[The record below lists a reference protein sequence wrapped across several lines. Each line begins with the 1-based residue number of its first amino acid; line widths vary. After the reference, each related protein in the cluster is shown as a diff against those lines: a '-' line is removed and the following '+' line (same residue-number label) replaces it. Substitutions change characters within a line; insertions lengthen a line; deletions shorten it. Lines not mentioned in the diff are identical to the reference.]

1 MKKRSCSG
9 DQEFKGE
16 GETRLSMCDFLEAFR
31 LLLRY
36 FFVVKLK
43 TLLALVFISVGVLLL
58 LLVGNSFI
66 SRKKANELAEA
77 ELQKYYS
84 YQLADELRQ
93 SSDDLTRMARTY
105 AVTGNEKYQ
114 KFFNRIL
121 TIRNG
126 ETPRPQDYN
135 DIYWDLVTG
144 DAEQDSAEA
153 GEKISL
159 ESRMLSA
166 GFTVQEFALLKD
178 SQNQSDSLVKLENI
192 AMHALKG
199 EFDDGT
205 GSFQIK
211 KTADQPLAI
220 QILHSQQYHEAKA
233 RIMKPLR
240 DFTQMVNQR
249 TSILVS
255 GLQNEVHRR
264 VQLGLVLA
272 LALLG
277 LLSIGY
283 TVILRLV
290 LRPIRLLSL
299 AVQQLE
305 QGKFAEIQ
313 SIRGV
318 RELNQLVTA
327 FNQMASILHQR
338 EKEKEVAMVDLG
350 EKASAL
356 EKEKGRTEKLLL
368 NVLPVAIADRLQ
380 RGEKVEAETFPEVT
394 VLFADVVG
402 FTKLA
407 AELGPR
413 SVTNLLNELFE
424 IFDDL
429 AEKYKLEKIKT
440 IGDCYMAVA
449 GVPDRSPT
457 HAQQMADFSLEAL
470 SILKS
475 QNQKL
480 SRNLQIR
487 IGMHSGTVAAG
498 IIGRK
503 KFAYDLWGD
512 VVNVTNRLEGT
523 AEPMKIHV
531 SESVHARLED
541 SYIFEDRG
549 EVELRN
555 RGKLRTYYLIG
566 KKVEKS

>member
-1 MKKRSCSG
+1 M
-9 DQEFKGE
+9 
-16 GETRLSMCDFLEAFR
+16 
-31 LLLRY
+31 
-36 FFVVKLK
+36 KLK
-43 TLLALVFISVGVLLL
+43 ILLALVFSSVGVLLL
-58 LLVGNSFI
+58 LLVVNSFI

-77 ELQKYYS
+77 ERQKYQS

-105 AVTGNEKYQ
+105 AVTGKEKYQ
-114 KFFNRIL
+114 KFFGRVL

-126 ETPRPQDYN
+126 ETSRPADYN
-135 DIYWDLVTG
+135 DIYWDLVVG
-144 DAEQDSAEA
+144 DVEQDNAEA
-153 GEKISL
+153 GEKLSL
-159 ESRMLSA
+159 ESRMIQA
-166 GFTVQEFALLKD
+166 GFTLQEFALLKD
-178 SQNQSDSLVKLENI
+178 SQNQSDALVKLENI

-205 GSFQIK
+205 GTFQLK
-211 KTADQPLAI
+211 KEPDQSLAT

-249 TSILVS
+249 TSILVG
-255 GLQNEVHRR
+255 GLQKEVHRR

-283 TVILRLV
+283 IVILRLV
-290 LRPIRLLSL
+290 LRPIHSLSL
-299 AVQQLE
+299 AVQELE
-305 QGKFAEIQ
+305 QGKFAKIQ

-327 FNQMASILHQR
+327 FNQMASILQQR
-338 EKEKEVAMVDLG
+338 EKEKEMALTDLG
-350 EKASAL
+350 EKATAL
-356 EKEKGRTEKLLL
+356 EKEKDRTEKLLV

-380 RGEKVEAETFPEVT
+380 KGEKVEAETFPEVT
-394 VLFADVVG
+394 VFFADVVG

-407 AELGPR
+407 TELGPR
-413 SVTNLLNELFE
+413 SVANLLNELFE

-457 HAQQMADFSLEAL
+457 HAQQMADFSLEAVAA
-470 SILKS
+470 LKS
-475 QNQKL
+475 QNKQM
-480 SRNLQIR
+480 SRNLEIR

-512 VVNVTNRLEGT
+512 VVNVTSRLEGT

-541 SYIFEDRG
+541 SYLFEERG

-555 RGKLRTYYLIG
+555 RGKLRTYYLIQ
-566 KKVEKS
+566 KKVEKT

>member
-1 MKKRSCSG
+1 VKVKQG
-9 DQEFKGE
+9 F
-16 GETRLSMCDFLEAFR
+16 LVCDFLEAFR

-43 TLLALVFISVGVLLL
+43 TLLALVFVSVGVLLL
-58 LLVGNSFI
+58 LLVSNSFI
-66 SRKKANELAEA
+66 SRKKANELADA
-77 ELQKYYS
+77 QLQKYHS

-205 GSFQIK
+205 GSFLIR
-211 KTADQPLAI
+211 KTPDQPLAI

-233 RIMKPLR
+233 KIMKPLR

-255 GLQNEVHRR
+255 GLQKEVHRR

-338 EKEKEVAMVDLG
+338 EKEKEAAMVDLG
-350 EKASAL
+350 EKATAL

-368 NVLPVAIADRLQ
+368 NVLPIAIADRLQ
-380 RGEKVEAETFPEVT
+380 KGEKVEAETFPEVT

-541 SYIFEDRG
+541 SYLFEDRG

>member
-1 MKKRSCSG
+1 VKVKQG
-9 DQEFKGE
+9 F
-16 GETRLSMCDFLEAFR
+16 LVCDFLEAFR

-43 TLLALVFISVGVLLL
+43 TLLALVFVSVGVLLL
-58 LLVGNSFI
+58 LLVSNSFI

-77 ELQKYYS
+77 QLQKYHS

-166 GFTVQEFALLKD
+166 GFTVQEFALLKN

-233 RIMKPLR
+233 KIMKPLR

-255 GLQNEVHRR
+255 GLQKEVHRR

-338 EKEKEVAMVDLG
+338 EKEKETALTDLG
-350 EKASAL
+350 EKATAL

-368 NVLPVAIADRLQ
+368 NVLPIAIADRLQ

>member
-1 MKKRSCSG
+1 
-9 DQEFKGE
+9 
-16 GETRLSMCDFLEAFR
+16 MCDSGARGNQGSLAFYFLEAFR

-36 FFVVKLK
+36 FFVVNLK

-58 LLVGNSFI
+58 LLVSNSFI

-77 ELQKYYS
+77 QLQKYHS

-93 SSDDLTRMARTY
+93 SSDDLTRLARTY

-135 DIYWDLVTG
+135 GIYWDLVTG

-205 GSFQIK
+205 GSFLIR
-211 KTADQPLAI
+211 KTPDQPLAI
-220 QILHSQQYHEAKA
+220 QTLHSQQYHEAKA
-233 RIMKPLR
+233 KIMKPLR

-255 GLQNEVHRR
+255 GLQKEVHRR

-338 EKEKEVAMVDLG
+338 EKEKETALTDLG
-350 EKASAL
+350 EKATAL

-368 NVLPVAIADRLQ
+368 NVLPIAIADRLQ
-380 RGEKVEAETFPEVT
+380 KGEKVEAETFPEVT

>member
-1 MKKRSCSG
+1 MKVKQG
-9 DQEFKGE
+9 F
-16 GETRLSMCDFLEAFR
+16 LVCDFLEAFR

-43 TLLALVFISVGVLLL
+43 TLLALVFVSVGVLLL
-58 LLVGNSFI
+58 LLVSNSFI
-66 SRKKANELAEA
+66 SRKKANELADA
-77 ELQKYYS
+77 QLQKYHS

-205 GSFQIK
+205 GTFQIE
-211 KTADQPLAI
+211 KTPDQPLAI

-255 GLQNEVHRR
+255 GLQKEVHRR

-338 EKEKEVAMVDLG
+338 EKEKETALTDLG
-350 EKASAL
+350 EKATAL

-368 NVLPVAIADRLQ
+368 NVLPIAIADRLQ

-512 VVNVTNRLEGT
+512 VVNITSRLEGT

-541 SYIFEDRG
+541 SYLFEERG
-549 EVELRN
+549 EVELKN
-555 RGKLRTYYLIG
+555 RGKLRTYYLVG
-566 KKVEKS
+566 KKAERS

>member
-1 MKKRSCSG
+1 MCNSRSRG
-9 DQEFKGE
+9 NQGF
-16 GETRLSMCDFLEAFR
+16 LACDFLEAFR

-36 FFVVKLK
+36 FFKVKLK

-58 LLVGNSFI
+58 LLVSNSFI

-144 DAEQDSAEA
+144 DAEQDSADA

-166 GFTVQEFALLKD
+166 GFTVQEFSLLKD

-205 GSFQIK
+205 GSFQAK
-211 KTADQPLAI
+211 KTPDQPLAI

-240 DFTQMVNQR
+240 DFTQMVNHR

-255 GLQNEVHRR
+255 GLQKEVHRR

-313 SIRGV
+313 SSRGV

-338 EKEKEVAMVDLG
+338 EKEKETALTDLG

-368 NVLPVAIADRLQ
+368 NVLPIAIADRLQ
-380 RGEKVEAETFPEVT
+380 KGEKVEAETFPEVT

-413 SVTNLLNELFE
+413 SVANLLNELFE

-470 SILKS
+470 SALKS
-475 QNQKL
+475 QNKQM
-480 SRNLQIR
+480 SRNLEIR

-512 VVNVTNRLEGT
+512 VVNITSRLEGT

-541 SYIFEDRG
+541 SYLFEERG

>member
-1 MKKRSCSG
+1 MCDSRSRG
-9 DQEFKGE
+9 NQGF
-16 GETRLSMCDFLEAFR
+16 LACDFLEAFR

-36 FFVVKLK
+36 FFEVKLK

-58 LLVGNSFI
+58 LLVSNSFI

-144 DAEQDSAEA
+144 DAEQDSADA

-166 GFTVQEFALLKD
+166 GFTVQEFSLLKD

-205 GSFQIK
+205 GSFQFK
-211 KTADQPLAI
+211 KTPDQPLAI

-240 DFTQMVNQR
+240 DFTQMVNHR

-255 GLQNEVHRR
+255 GLQKEVYRR

-338 EKEKEVAMVDLG
+338 EKEKETALTDLG
-350 EKASAL
+350 EKATAL

-368 NVLPVAIADRLQ
+368 NVLPIAIADRLQ
-380 RGEKVEAETFPEVT
+380 KGEKVEAETFPEVT

-413 SVTNLLNELFE
+413 SVANLLNELFE

-470 SILKS
+470 SALKS
-475 QNQKL
+475 QNKQM
-480 SRNLQIR
+480 SRNLEIR

-512 VVNVTNRLEGT
+512 VVNITSRLEGT

-541 SYIFEDRG
+541 SYLFEERG

>member
-1 MKKRSCSG
+1 M
-9 DQEFKGE
+9 
-16 GETRLSMCDFLEAFR
+16 
-31 LLLRY
+31 
-36 FFVVKLK
+36 KLK

-77 ELQKYYS
+77 ELQKYCS

-205 GSFQIK
+205 GSFQVK
-211 KTADQPLAI
+211 KTPDQPLAI

-233 RIMKPLR
+233 KIMKPLR

-249 TSILVS
+249 TSFLVS
-255 GLQNEVHRR
+255 GLQKEVHRR

-272 LALLG
+272 LVLLG

-283 TVILRLV
+283 TMILRLV

-338 EKEKEVAMVDLG
+338 EKEKEAAMVDLG
-350 EKASAL
+350 EKATAL

-368 NVLPVAIADRLQ
+368 NVLPIAIADRLQ

-470 SILKS
+470 SILKR

-566 KKVEKS
+566 KKVEKG

>member
-1 MKKRSCSG
+1 VKVKQG
-9 DQEFKGE
+9 F
-16 GETRLSMCDFLEAFR
+16 LVCDFLEAFR

-43 TLLALVFISVGVLLL
+43 TLLALVFVSVGVLLL
-58 LLVGNSFI
+58 LLVSNSFI
-66 SRKKANELAEA
+66 SRKKANELADA
-77 ELQKYYS
+77 QLQKYHS

-205 GSFQIK
+205 GSFLIR
-211 KTADQPLAI
+211 KTPDQPLAI

-233 RIMKPLR
+233 KIMKPLR

-255 GLQNEVHRR
+255 GLQKEVHRR

-338 EKEKEVAMVDLG
+338 EKEKEAAMVDLG
-350 EKASAL
+350 EKATAL

-368 NVLPVAIADRLQ
+368 NVLPIAIADRLQ
-380 RGEKVEAETFPEVT
+380 KGEKVEAETFPEVT

>member
-1 MKKRSCSG
+1 MCDSRSRG
-9 DQEFKGE
+9 NQGFLA
-16 GETRLSMCDFLEAFR
+16 RDFLEAFR

-36 FFVVKLK
+36 FFEVKLK

-58 LLVGNSFI
+58 LLVSNSFI

-144 DAEQDSAEA
+144 DAEQDSADA

-166 GFTVQEFALLKD
+166 GFTVQEFSLLKD

-205 GSFQIK
+205 GSFQFK
-211 KTADQPLAI
+211 KTPDQPLAI

-240 DFTQMVNQR
+240 DFTQMVNHR

-255 GLQNEVHRR
+255 GLQKEVYRR

-313 SIRGV
+313 SSRGV

-338 EKEKEVAMVDLG
+338 EKEKETALTDLG

-368 NVLPVAIADRLQ
+368 NVLPIAIADRLQ
-380 RGEKVEAETFPEVT
+380 KGEKVEAETFPEVT

-413 SVTNLLNELFE
+413 SVANLLNELFE

-470 SILKS
+470 SALKS
-475 QNQKL
+475 QNKQM
-480 SRNLQIR
+480 SRNLEIR

-512 VVNVTNRLEGT
+512 VVNITSRLEGT

-541 SYIFEDRG
+541 SYLFEERG

>member
-1 MKKRSCSG
+1 MKVKQG
-9 DQEFKGE
+9 F
-16 GETRLSMCDFLEAFR
+16 LVCDFLEAFR

-43 TLLALVFISVGVLLL
+43 TLLALVFVSVGVLLL
-58 LLVGNSFI
+58 LLVSNSFI
-66 SRKKANELAEA
+66 SRKKANELADA
-77 ELQKYYS
+77 QLQKYHS

-205 GSFQIK
+205 GSFLIR
-211 KTADQPLAI
+211 KTPDQPLAI

-233 RIMKPLR
+233 KIMKPLR

-255 GLQNEVHRR
+255 GLQKEVHRR

-338 EKEKEVAMVDLG
+338 EKEKEAAMVDLG
-350 EKASAL
+350 EKATAL

-368 NVLPVAIADRLQ
+368 NVLPIAIADRLQ
-380 RGEKVEAETFPEVT
+380 KGEKVEAETFPEVT

>member
-1 MKKRSCSG
+1 M
-9 DQEFKGE
+9 
-16 GETRLSMCDFLEAFR
+16 
-31 LLLRY
+31 
-36 FFVVKLK
+36 KLK

-58 LLVGNSFI
+58 LLVSNSFI

-77 ELQKYYS
+77 QVQKYHS

-166 GFTVQEFALLKD
+166 GFTVKEFALLKD

-205 GSFQIK
+205 GSFQVK
-211 KTADQPLAI
+211 KTPDQPLAI

-233 RIMKPLR
+233 KIMKPLR
-240 DFTQMVNQR
+240 DFTQKVNQR

-255 GLQNEVHRR
+255 GLQKEVHRR

-290 LRPIRLLSL
+290 LRPIRLLST
-299 AVQQLE
+299 AVEQLE

-313 SIRGV
+313 GIRGV
-318 RELNQLVTA
+318 RELSQLVTA
-327 FNQMASILHQR
+327 FNQMAAILHQR
-338 EKEKEVAMVDLG
+338 EKEKETALTDLG
-350 EKASAL
+350 EKATAL

-368 NVLPVAIADRLQ
+368 NVLPIAIADRLQ

-566 KKVEKS
+566 KKVEKG

>member
-1 MKKRSCSG
+1 MKVKQG
-9 DQEFKGE
+9 F
-16 GETRLSMCDFLEAFR
+16 LVCDFLEAFR

-43 TLLALVFISVGVLLL
+43 TLLALVFVSVGVLLL
-58 LLVGNSFI
+58 LLVSNSFI
-66 SRKKANELAEA
+66 SRKKANELADA
-77 ELQKYYS
+77 QLQKYHS

-205 GSFQIK
+205 GSFLIR
-211 KTADQPLAI
+211 KTPDQPLAI

-233 RIMKPLR
+233 KIMKPLR

-255 GLQNEVHRR
+255 GLQKEVHRR

-299 AVQQLE
+299 AVQRLE
-305 QGKFAEIQ
+305 QGKFSEIQ

-338 EKEKEVAMVDLG
+338 EKEKQAAMVDLG
-350 EKASAL
+350 EKATAL

-368 NVLPVAIADRLQ
+368 NVLPIAIADRLQ
-380 RGEKVEAETFPEVT
+380 KGEKVEAETFPEVT

-541 SYIFEDRG
+541 SYFFEDRG

>member
-1 MKKRSCSG
+1 VKVKQG
-9 DQEFKGE
+9 F
-16 GETRLSMCDFLEAFR
+16 LVCDFLEAFR

-43 TLLALVFISVGVLLL
+43 TLLALVFVSVGVLLL
-58 LLVGNSFI
+58 LLVSNSFI
-66 SRKKANELAEA
+66 SRKKANELADA
-77 ELQKYYS
+77 QLQKYHS

-105 AVTGNEKYQ
+105 AVTGNEKYH

-205 GSFQIK
+205 GSFLIR
-211 KTADQPLAI
+211 KTPDQPLAI

-233 RIMKPLR
+233 KIMKPLR

-255 GLQNEVHRR
+255 GLQKEVHRR

-338 EKEKEVAMVDLG
+338 EKEKEAAMVDLG
-350 EKASAL
+350 EKATAL

-368 NVLPVAIADRLQ
+368 NVLPIAIADRLQ
-380 RGEKVEAETFPEVT
+380 KGEKVEAETFPEVT

-541 SYIFEDRG
+541 SYLFEDRG

>member
-1 MKKRSCSG
+1 VKVKQG
-9 DQEFKGE
+9 F
-16 GETRLSMCDFLEAFR
+16 LVCDFLEAFR

-43 TLLALVFISVGVLLL
+43 TLLALVFVSVGVLLL
-58 LLVGNSFI
+58 LLVSNSFI
-66 SRKKANELAEA
+66 SRKKANELADA
-77 ELQKYYS
+77 QLQKYHS

-205 GSFQIK
+205 GSFLIR
-211 KTADQPLAI
+211 KTPDQPLAI

-233 RIMKPLR
+233 KIMKPLR

-255 GLQNEVHRR
+255 GLQKEVHRR

-299 AVQQLE
+299 AVQRLE
-305 QGKFAEIQ
+305 QGKFSEIQ

-338 EKEKEVAMVDLG
+338 EKEKQAAMVDLG
-350 EKASAL
+350 EKATAL

-368 NVLPVAIADRLQ
+368 NVLPIAIADRLQ
-380 RGEKVEAETFPEVT
+380 KGEKVEAETFPEVT

-541 SYIFEDRG
+541 SYFFEDRG

>member
-1 MKKRSCSG
+1 MRNSG
-9 DQEFKGE
+9 FKANQGFLI
-16 GETRLSMCDFLEAFR
+16 RDFLEAFR

-36 FFVVKLK
+36 FSGVKLK

-58 LLVGNSFI
+58 LLVSNSFI
-66 SRKKANELAEA
+66 SRKKANELGEA

-144 DAEQDSAEA
+144 DVEQDSAEA
-153 GEKISL
+153 GEKVSL

-205 GSFQIK
+205 GTFQIK
-211 KTADQPLAI
+211 KTTDQPLAI

-233 RIMKPLR
+233 KIMKPLR

-255 GLQNEVHRR
+255 GLQKEVHRR

-313 SIRGV
+313 SVRGV

-338 EKEKEVAMVDLG
+338 EKEKETALTDLG
-350 EKASAL
+350 EKATAL

-368 NVLPVAIADRLQ
+368 NVLPIAIADRLQ

-541 SYIFEDRG
+541 SYLFEDRG

-566 KKVEKS
+566 KKVEKG

>member
-1 MKKRSCSG
+1 VKVKQG
-9 DQEFKGE
+9 F
-16 GETRLSMCDFLEAFR
+16 LVCDFLEAFR

-43 TLLALVFISVGVLLL
+43 TLLALVFVSVGVLLL
-58 LLVGNSFI
+58 LLVSNSFI
-66 SRKKANELAEA
+66 SRKKANELADA
-77 ELQKYYS
+77 QLQKYHS

-205 GSFQIK
+205 GTFQIE
-211 KTADQPLAI
+211 KTPDQPLAI

-255 GLQNEVHRR
+255 GLQKEVHRR

-338 EKEKEVAMVDLG
+338 EKEKETALTDLG
-350 EKASAL
+350 EKATAL

-368 NVLPVAIADRLQ
+368 NVLPIAIADRLQ

-512 VVNVTNRLEGT
+512 VVNITSRLEGT

-541 SYIFEDRG
+541 SYLFEERG
-549 EVELRN
+549 EVELKN
-555 RGKLRTYYLIG
+555 RGKLRTYYLVG
-566 KKVEKS
+566 KKAERS